1 MVTKNSIGSN
11 IPIEISKGG
20 TNASSM
26 TTTDGVCYFDG
37 TRIVTTA
44 VGTATHVLTS
54 NGVAVAPTFQAVS
67 SVSPVLATKL
77 TLTSAQIKALNATP
91 IQIVAAQGAN
101 KVIVPISAVTHV
113 IYGGSNVFVAAASQ
127 SIDLYFSNSP
137 GKVAI
142 GSLATIAMIVA
153 SESRFG
159 IRVTSDKSGLASG
172 SYDNVGLFLVNPV
185 ATEISGNAAND
196 NQVVVFLTYYIA
208 DVS

>member
-26 TTTDGVCYFDG
+26 TTTDGVVYYDG
-37 TRIVTTA
+37 TRLVTTT
-44 VGTATHVLTS
+44 VGTATQVLTS
-54 NGVAVAPTFQAVS
+54 NGAGVAPTFQAIS
-67 SVSPVLATKL
+67 SSSSFLTKKT
-77 TLTSAQIKALNATP
+77 TLTSSQIKALNATP

-137 GKVAI
+137 GKIALPI
-142 GSLATIAMIVA
+142 IINATLVGNQTKFSIIVGDDQ
-153 SESRFG
+153 SRQSTG
-159 IRVTSDKSGLASG
+159 I
-172 SYDNVGLFLVNPV
+172 YDNVGLFLVNPV